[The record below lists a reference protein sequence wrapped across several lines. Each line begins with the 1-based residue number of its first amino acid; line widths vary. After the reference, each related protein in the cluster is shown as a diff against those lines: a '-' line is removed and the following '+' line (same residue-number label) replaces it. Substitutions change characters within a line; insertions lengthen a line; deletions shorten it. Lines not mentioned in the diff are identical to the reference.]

1 MQGNIEFE
9 EGEACC
15 YKDDEDNID
24 LDSLSYIFV
33 VHSFL
38 EHSYWVCI
46 RGSLTVQNVVC
57 EIVSANLDERIQR
70 VLGHFQKDFEGG
82 VSAEHLGPKFGDYG
96 SFLPTCERSP
106 PLRSH
111 PKTPQRHFTSPKSP
125 NNLHTEAAFLNSKAP
140 LNKPPSMKLGTAS
153 HNAPPFHNLRAPS
166 VGGSTKKDTG
176 ISSNAEMEKCTL
188 KDNHVNKSEKFTDQ
202 RTLKLRI
209 KVKSDILAKRNAA
222 IYSGLGLDDS
232 PSSSMGNSPE
242 ESGVMP
248 PVSQETPEE
257 SPMDIVQVMTSCTIP
272 GGMLIS
278 PLHNSLFCLI
288 RKEKVLGDSRPTSSL
303 NGHQEHCS
311 ISTDESD
318 SFVGDG
324 HLLKK
329 RKVRMVCQSEKQY
342 MNGICSENDM
352 ILHKKKRLENRTP
365 DCKDLLSNDLKCTP
379 LSSSICDAG
388 ETAEVTGKAFEV
400 SKEVVNKDG
409 VECRTGSLE
418 AVKEDS
424 LESIS
429 GRDFDKTEKQNTGNS
444 FSKKVFEHKPE
455 FCQKNNSTDPKNHG
469 KYNAFMIS
477 KKDERDTVKYNL
489 DQDTQKHETDQKGKA
504 KFEGKKKSKGDPSPG
519 KAMTASG
526 KDSIGYTNNA
536 MVTDKNSAGVGVTGK
551 HKLLKIKSL
560 KDNKVRDSLKEKNSE
575 RKVDGIDRASGPPVN
590 KAKINVNLDNIEG
603 KSAYRV
609 KVKGRASDNKIVNQL
624 LAGPCAKDA
633 PGAFPIAEN
642 NPIPEMVPPPAPQLI
657 EEDWVCCDSCQKWRL
672 LPIGLKPEQLPE
684 KWLCSMLY
692 WLPGMNRCN
701 ISEEETTKALYA
713 LYQMPISEGQNN
725 MQIHP
730 IGPETGLSSADA
742 LQFGLNHKKSSSDV
756 MSDRGKKK
764 HGIKEKKKL
773 GISSDMHQL
782 SNTAKINAQE
792 SGKNR
797 SSVDVNQQPT
807 DSNHMKKSNSK
818 HLNRLNNSIEEKNI
832 PKEKEKQIS
841 GGGRNHVK
849 LKRKMEADQY
859 ISGTPKKSMTEDVC
873 YADKEL
879 NPDMDFEKVG
889 LSSSYGLP
897 TKGSV
902 KNMRECDEYCLS
914 EDLQNRSVVPIKK
927 GNQTPFSSDDGS
939 LDIMNSSKSGSI
951 KKRKLNDWLDNE
963 KHNTLSVVG
972 DIQYGEESSVSGFRK
987 EKKCRVLNTE
997 AKSVTQGDDK
1007 LSRKGGMKQVFL
1019 SDSRDQTAVGIEVK
1033 SVDKAQQP
1041 RKLRKNV
1048 ASYEALD
1055 YFDPLGKDL
1064 DSGQLPLA
1072 ANSSSSKVS
1081 GSHKARNNLED
1092 VRGSP
1097 VESVTSSPLRTSNL
1111 DKRILAAGN
1120 MTEKDDSR
1128 KGGLSSMSYRK
1139 SLDNREG
1146 KLSVTMKG
1154 KVLSDLP
1161 AQHGNCGNGSHH
1173 EEKMKKNNQE
1183 NALSWQ
1189 KSGKVTSL
1197 RVKEKDRRSG
1207 SDISRDK
1214 MKVSTSENSISK
1226 NGMNYELAVNP
1237 SYHASDTETRND
1249 AKNSSPESRH
1259 KNVDTLNKKNSLRH
1273 WSSESGK
1280 PTVVKQKD
1288 FENSVL
1294 KADAPYSISRKIISQ
1309 QNLIHKFEEENKAN
1323 QVGTESRDGKAKVLL
1338 SSEDKAKRE
1347 TSYVGSRTAP
1357 ESQKEDMSNGQPV
1370 HARNSTDVSCKVGVN
1385 RRSGH
1390 FAPDEQL
1397 KESSPVTTNSSE
1409 TAFSILEEATKLKD
1423 SADRYKNS
1431 GFEFESNETY
1441 FKAALKFLQGV
1452 SLLENCQSESS
1463 KHGEMD
1469 QIQLYATTAKLF
1481 ESCAHNYD
1489 KRREMATAALAYK
1502 CMEVAYMRLVYCK
1515 HSSINRDRHELQST
1529 LQMVSQ
1535 GESPSSSASDIDNFN
1550 NMAAVDKSTLPRSTN
1565 THVANNQAISAR
1577 NHPTLVRLL
1586 DFTQDM
1592 NFAMDASRK
1601 CQSTFMAANLIMEE
1615 AQNSDCI
1622 TSIRKV
1628 IDFSFQDVDELV
1640 HLVLIATKAIAR
1652 AGLGGARD

>member
-9 EGEACC
+9 EGEACY
-15 YKDDEDNID
+15 YKDDEDDID
-24 LDSLSYIFV
+24 LDSLSYI
-33 VHSFL
+33 
-38 EHSYWVCI
+38 
-46 RGSLTVQNVVC
+46 
-57 EIVSANLDERIQR
+57 DERIQR

-111 PKTPQRHFTSPKSP
+111 PKTPQRHFSSPKSP

-140 LNKPPSMKLGTAS
+140 LNKPSFLRLGTAS

-166 VGGSTKKDTG
+166 VGCSTKKDTG

-188 KDNHVNKSEKFTDQ
+188 KDDHANKSEKFTDQ
-202 RTLKLRI
+202 RPLKLRI

-242 ESGVMP
+242 ESEVMP

-257 SPMDIVQVMTSCTIP
+257 SPIDIVQVMTSCTIP

-278 PLHNSLFCLI
+278 PLHNSLLCLI

-388 ETAEVTGKAFEV
+388 ETAEVTGKVFEV

-455 FCQKNNSTDPKNHG
+455 FCQKNNSTDPKNNG

-504 KFEGKKKSKGDPSPG
+504 KFEGKKKSKGEPSPG

-536 MVTDKNSAGVGVTGK
+536 MVTDKNSAGVGVT
-551 HKLLKIKSL
+551 
-560 KDNKVRDSLKEKNSE
+560 E

-609 KVKGRASDNKIVNQL
+609 KVKGVASDNKIVNQL
-624 LAGPCAKDA
+624 LTGPCAKDA

-642 NPIPEMVPPPAPQLI
+642 NPISEMVPPPAPQLI
-657 EEDWVCCDSCQKWRL
+657 EEDWVCCDNCQKWRL

-713 LYQMPISEGQNN
+713 LYQMPISEGQINT
-725 MQIHP
+725 QSHP

-764 HGIKEKKKL
+764 HGIKEKTKL
-773 GISSDMHQL
+773 GISSNMHQL
-782 SNTAKINAQE
+782 SNTAKINARE

-849 LKRKMEADQY
+849 LKCKMEANQY

-873 YADKEL
+873 YADKQL

-889 LSSSYGLP
+889 LNSRYGLP

-927 GNQTPFSSDDGS
+927 GNQTPFSSDAGS
-939 LDIMNSSKSGSI
+939 LDIMNSSKNGSI

-997 AKSVTQGDDK
+997 PKSVTQSDDK

-1019 SDSRDQTAVGIEVK
+1019 SDSRDQTAVGTEVK
-1033 SVDKAQQP
+1033 SVDKVQQP

-1097 VESVTSSPLRTSNL
+1097 VESVTSSPLRTSNW

-1120 MTEKDDSR
+1120 MTGKDDSR

-1146 KLSVTMKG
+1146 KISVTMKG

-1207 SDISRDK
+1207 SEVSRDK

-1226 NGMNYELAVNP
+1226 NGVNYELAVNP

-1259 KNVDTLNKKNSLRH
+1259 KNADNLNKKNSLRH

-1288 FENSVL
+1288 FESSVL

-1309 QNLIHKFEEENKAN
+1309 QNPIHKFEEENKAN
-1323 QVGTESRDGKAKVLL
+1323 QVGNESRDGKAKVLL

-1357 ESQKEDMSNGQPV
+1357 ESQKGD
-1370 HARNSTDVSCKVGVN
+1370 NSADVNCKVGVN
-1385 RRSGH
+1385 WRSGH
-1390 FAPDEQL
+1390 FAPDGQL
-1397 KESSPVTTNSSE
+1397 SESSPVTTNSSK

-1441 FKAALKFLQGV
+1441 FKAALKFLHGA
-1452 SLLENCQSESS
+1452 SLLENCQSERS
-1463 KHGEMD
+1463 KHGEMN
-1469 QIQLYATTAKLF
+1469 QIHLYATTAKLF

-1535 GESPSSSASDIDNFN
+1535 GESPSSSASDIDNLN
-1550 NMAAVDKSTLPRSTN
+1550 NMVAVDKSTLPRSTN
-1565 THVANNQAISAR
+1565 THVANNQVISAR

-1622 TSIRKV
+1622 TSIRNV

-1640 HLVLIATKAIAR
+1640 HLVLIATKAITR